1 MHRNVRRHWQ
11 GLDVHVSV
19 LRIERL
25 KTAATLKRFSMGKAR
40 YTFGNGRR
48 GQLIAIVAR
57 SLRATS
63 CLSLSGRAGPLM
75 CHLGH
80 KLRTI
85 VAGGGQRVVA
95 MKGGRIIANGT
106 PSECLCC
113 KCWRRCSDIRCRS
126 LMSAGHRSRCIVGA
140 WLRKPGSIFG
150 QDHTLAQS
158 TVAFLARPNG
168 LLALQPAETAFAS
181 NLEESTPSCWRHSDR
196 RRYGCKRDGHAP
208 DMVGTTICLSRSACD

>member
-25 KTAATLKRFSMGKAR
+25 KTAATLKRFSRGKVR

-63 CLSLSGRAGPLM
+63 CLPLSGRAGPLM
-75 CHLGH
+75 CHLGR

-95 MKGGRIIANGT
+95 IKGGRIIANGT
-106 PSECLCC
+106 PSEVLVPQVLAEVFGYPMQVI
-113 KCWRRCSDIRCRS
+113 D
-126 LMSAGHRSRCIVGA
+126 VGA
-140 WLRKPGSIFG
+140 APFVLHHRWCMASKTGIDFRTGPYAGSKHCSVPCATKRTIGAAAGRNSLF
-150 QDHTLAQS
+150 
-158 TVAFLARPNG
+158 
-168 LLALQPAETAFAS
+168 AE
-181 NLEESTPSCWRHSDR
+181 C
-196 RRYGCKRDGHAP
+196 
-208 DMVGTTICLSRSACD
+208 